1 MILKCFIFEKNQI
14 VYKKFFKRY
23 SPLIL
28 IMTLFSGIVLT
39 SFYFILQPKITLPIY
54 SPNMVSSELVEE
66 EIQYVKK
73 YHKISDFS
81 LTNQNGE
88 TITQDYYENKIYIA
102 DFFFTTCPTICPIM
116 TKNMFEVQQKT
127 LKQNVLLVSYSV
139 TPEIDSI
146 AQLKKYAL
154 ENKVND
160 NKWNLLTGDKK
171 QIYELARKS
180 YLVAKNDGDGGKY
193 DMIHTENFVLIDKE
207 KRIRGYYDGTNKED
221 IDKLL
226 SDVKILENLYKNSK
240 NEKNNI

>member
-1 MILKCFIFEKNQI
+1 MIF
-14 VYKKFFKRY
+14 
-23 SPLIL
+23 
-28 IMTLFSGIVLT
+28 FSGIVLT

-226 SDVKILENLYKNSK
+226 SDVKILENSYKNSK